1 MKKMKLDVSCKIII
15 LVFLVM
21 MMNLIF
27 VIYNIFVSFK
37 FRGVMSFYFFSLSKC
52 LDGWIG
58 FKQSC
63 SLLGETSM
71 TCVDAKVGNGFLVG
85 FTYR

>member
-1 MKKMKLDVSCKIII
+1 MKLDVSCKIII

-37 FRGVMSFYFFSLSKC
+37 FRGVMSFYFFSL
-52 LDGWIG
+52 I
-58 FKQSC
+58 
-63 SLLGETSM
+63 
-71 TCVDAKVGNGFLVG
+71 
-85 FTYR
+85 